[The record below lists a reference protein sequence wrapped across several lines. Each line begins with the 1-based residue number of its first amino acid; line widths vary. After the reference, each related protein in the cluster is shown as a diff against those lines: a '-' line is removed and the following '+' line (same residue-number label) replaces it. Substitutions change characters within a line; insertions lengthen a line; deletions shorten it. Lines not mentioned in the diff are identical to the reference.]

1 MDSRSLEI
9 ALVTQRLRKPRRS
22 GKLEIFLDPKITSGD
37 HIWNP
42 EAIQEPRG
50 SSLDPEIFSWN
61 PKAVWE
67 PGGTELRLPRQ
78 NYCWYLFGSCIM
90 PLGSWAL
97 SSSYVVFY
105 FCRKSLTN
113 LRGAGTGPGELHSGE
128 PGFLLAGTQSLPLI
142 ARFRH
147 RTRGIT
153 CALKSTGVAHSQQA
167 SPRQNIAPV
176 ILRSRVPLRP
186 EPHYEPGGGLV
197 PFLQT
202 GSGDIEPLVS
212 CRRWGSCGLLMA
224 SWRRW
229 SLEL

>member
-1 MDSRSLEI
+1 MAIWEPKDSS
-9 ALVTQRLRKPRRS
+9 
-22 GKLEIFLDPKITSGD
+22 LDPEIRFGTRRPYENPEVLDHVITFGTRRLLFRSGD

-61 PKAVWE
+61 PEAVWE
-67 PGGTELRLPRQ
+67 PGGSSLDFIHRARDRLGNRTVLRLPRQ
-78 NYCWYLFGSCIM
+78 NYYWYLFGSCIM

-105 FCRKSLTN
+105 FCRKSLTD
-113 LRGAGTGPGELHSGE
+113 LGGAGTGPGELHSGE

-147 RTRGIT
+147 RTWGIT

-167 SPRQNIAPV
+167 SLRQNIAPMGKLWASDD
-176 ILRSRVPLRP
+176 ILETVELGSLMFP
-186 EPHYEPGGGLV
+186 EE
-197 PFLQT
+197 
-202 GSGDIEPLVS
+202 E
-212 CRRWGSCGLLMA
+212 LMC
-224 SWRRW
+224 
-229 SLEL
+229 